1 MSSSR
6 VYVTA
11 LIALAIGGGLSI
23 WVGQDALMSALGW
36 LLLAAIAGI
45 VATGRYGRRAI
56 AVIIAISSATLLISG
71 WSLTWNGLALL
82 VAAVCGG
89 FAAVATWVGGAD
101 WPGLSRRYARGSDR
115 PADPWSELDAGRD
128 PTT

>member
-1 MSSSR
+1 MNSR
-6 VYVTA
+6 RMFVVA
-11 LIALAIGGGLSI
+11 LIALAISGGLAI
-23 WVGQDALMSALGW
+23 WVGQDASVSALGW

-45 VATGRYGRRAI
+45 VATGRFGRRVI
-56 AVIIAISSATLLISG
+56 AVIIAISSVAVVVTG
-71 WSLTWNGLALL
+71 WSSTWPGLALV
-82 VAAVCGG
+82 VAAACGA

-101 WPGLSRRYARGSDR
+101 WPGLSRRYARGADR